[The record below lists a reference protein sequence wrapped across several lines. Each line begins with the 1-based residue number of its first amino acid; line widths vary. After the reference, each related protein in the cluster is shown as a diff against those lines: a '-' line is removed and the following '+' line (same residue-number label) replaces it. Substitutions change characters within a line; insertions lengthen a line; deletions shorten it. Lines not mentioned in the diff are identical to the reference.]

1 MVILKMSN
9 SLTMKDVVQSILS
22 QIVEDIDGLNIEEK
36 IGTNS
41 SAISIM
47 TNRADTGKIIG
58 KSGNTI
64 RALRSIV
71 RAMGAKRNIR
81 CNLYIID

>member
-1 MVILKMSN
+1 MVNLKMSDL
-9 SLTMKDVVQSILS
+9 SIKDVVYQILI
-22 QIVEDIDGLNIEEK
+22 QIVEDVDSLNIEEK

-58 KSGNTI
+58 KNGNTI
-64 RALRSIV
+64 KSLRSIV
-71 RAMGAKRNIR
+71 RAVGAKRNVR
-81 CNLYIID
+81 CNLYVID